1 MSRLIVNRYDVY
13 TFFFPAAYLLSG
25 PGGSHRPFVQGSVAG
40 TPDFLS
46 LTCHAGGTHG
56 RRDDIEALGYVLL
69 YLLRGRASPLPWSC
83 ARSDAEGHKLKRD
96 ADLAEL
102 CAVAPGMQQWVELA
116 RATPYEAAPDY
127 AAFSAILQ
135 QLQPG
140 TDTAAA
146 AGSSKKTSSKAAA
159 AAAGGSSASGSAGK
173 GRKRAAVSDAVSDGA
188 NSGTARKKK
197 LTIAAVTATDTTVDD
212 TDEDDGD
219 TANGVAEE
227 PVPPAKKARI
237 TTEATSCSSSSCSNT
252 SGSSN
257 SSSAVSCAQEE

>member
-1 MSRLIVNRYDVY
+1 MSSLIVNRYDVY
-13 TFFFPAAYLLSG
+13 TFFFSAAYLLSG

-69 YLLRGRASPLPWSC
+69 YLLRGHASPLPWSC

-102 CAVAPGMQQWVELA
+102 CAVAPGMQRWVELA

-140 TDTAAA
+140 TATAAAAAA
-146 AGSSKKTSSKAAA
+146 AGSSKKSGSKKSGDKTAAAA
-159 AAAGGSSASGSAGK
+159 AAAGGSSANGSGAK
-173 GRKRAAVSDAVSDGA
+173 GRKRAAVSDAASDRAAAAAAGSGA
-188 NSGTARKKK
+188 ARKKK
-197 LTIAAVTATDTTVDD
+197 RTTTDISTVDTTADD
-212 TDEDDGD
+212 SSGEDGD
-219 TANGVAEE
+219 IADGVAEE
-227 PVPPAKKARI
+227 PAPPAKKARH
-237 TTEATSCSSSSCSNT
+237 TTA
-252 SGSSN
+252 
-257 SSSAVSCAQEE
+257 